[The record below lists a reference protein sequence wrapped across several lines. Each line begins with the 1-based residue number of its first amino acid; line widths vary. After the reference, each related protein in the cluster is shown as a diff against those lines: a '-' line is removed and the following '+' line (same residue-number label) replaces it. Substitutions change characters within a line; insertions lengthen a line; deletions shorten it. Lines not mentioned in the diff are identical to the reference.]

1 MKKNLNVVFFG
12 TSDRSISILKSLKKS
27 FNLQL
32 CVTKTDTKV
41 GRNQEKR
48 ETAVKKWAIKNSIKF
63 AEVSSLKDKDLEQVA
78 KQIEKLKPD
87 FGVVTDFSYIIPP
100 EIIKIFDTKL
110 INIHFSLLPKYR
122 GASPVQFSILN
133 GDEMTGITFYI
144 VDERMDT
151 GNIISQIG
159 YKMCSKETSG
169 ELYDILF
176 KIAADKLPEILEKY
190 SLSQITP
197 LPQDKE
203 SATYTFSKT
212 HPKSTFIYKEDAQI
226 NWVQKPEEI
235 ERMIRA
241 FNPWPIAWSYLKDLE
256 KTKCLSNSKINMK
269 ETVNK
274 NLKVKIYSSDV
285 VEEKLSIKELQIE
298 GKNKMT
304 WEDFKNG
311 YLAPVK

>member
-1 MKKNLNVVFFG
+1 MKKKLNVVFFG
-12 TSDRSISILKSLKKS
+12 TSDRSISILKALKES
-27 FNLQL
+27 FNLLL
-32 CVTKTDTKV
+32 CVTKTDTVV

-133 GDEMTGITFYI
+133 ADKMTGITFYI

-159 YKMCSKETSG
+159 YKMCGKETSG

-176 KIAADKLPEILEKY
+176 KIAAGKLPEILEKY

-226 NWVQKPEEI
+226 NWDQKPEEI

-256 KTKCLSNSKINMK
+256 KTKFLSDGKISMK
-269 ETVNK
+269 KTVNK

>member
-1 MKKNLNVVFFG
+1 MKKKLNVVFFG
-12 TSDRSISILKSLKKS
+12 TSDRSISILKALKRN
-27 FNLQL
+27 FNLLL

-63 AEVSSLKDKDLEQVA
+63 SEVSSLKDKDLEQVV

-87 FGVVTDFSYIIPP
+87 FGVVADFSYIIPP
-100 EIIKIFDTKL
+100 EIIKIFGTRL

-133 GDEMTGITFYI
+133 HDKMTGITFHI
-144 VDERMDT
+144 VDERMDS

-159 YKMCSKETSG
+159 YKICGKETSG

-176 KIAADKLPEILEKY
+176 KIASDKLPEILEKY

-212 HPKSTFIYKEDAQI
+212 HPKSTYIYKEDAQI
-226 NWVQKPEEI
+226 NWDQKPEEI
-235 ERMIRA
+235 ERLIRS

-256 KTKCLSNSKINMK
+256 KTKRLSEGKINMK

-274 NLKVKIYSSDV
+274 NLKVKIYSSDI

-311 YLAPVK
+311 YLVLAK

>member
-1 MKKNLNVVFFG
+1 MKKNLDVVFFG
-12 TSDRSISILKSLKKS
+12 TSDRSISILKALKNN
-27 FNLQL
+27 FNLLL

-48 ETAVKKWAIKNSIKF
+48 ETAVKKWAIKNSVKF
-63 AEVSSLKDKDLEQVA
+63 AEVGSLKDKDLEKIA

-159 YKMCSKETSG
+159 YKMCGKETSG

-176 KIAADKLPEILEKY
+176 KIAADKLPEIFEKY

-197 LPQDKE
+197 FPQDKE
-203 SATYTFSKT
+203 LATYTFSKT
-212 HPKSTFIYKEDAQI
+212 HSKSTFIYKEDAQI
-226 NWVQKPEEI
+226 NWDYKPEEI
-235 ERMIRA
+235 ERVIRA

-256 KTKCLSNSKINMK
+256 KTKCLSDGKINMK
-269 ETVNK
+269 KTVNK
-274 NLKVKIYSSDV
+274 DLKVKIFSSDII
-285 VEEKLSIKELQIE
+285 EGKLSVKELQIE
-298 GKNKMT
+298 GKNKMM

-311 YLAPVK
+311 YLASAK

>member
-1 MKKNLNVVFFG
+1 MKKSLKIVFFG
-12 TSDRSISILKSLKKS
+12 TSDRSIAILKSLKKN
-27 FNLQL
+27 FNLGL

-41 GRNQEKR
+41 GRNHEIR
-48 ETAVKKWAIKNSIKF
+48 ETAVKKWAIKNNIKF
-63 AEVSSLKDKDLEQVA
+63 VEVGSLKDRDLERVI
-78 KQIEKLKPD
+78 KQIEKLRPN
-87 FGVVTDFSYIIPP
+87 FGVVTDFSYIIPL
-100 EIIKIFDTKL
+100 EIIKIFENKL

-159 YKMCSKETSG
+159 YKMCCKETSG

-176 KIAADKLPEILEKY
+176 KIASDKLPEILEKY

-203 SATYTFSKT
+203 LATYTFSKT
-212 HPKSTFIYKEDAQI
+212 HPKSTFIYKEDAQV
-226 NWVQKPEEI
+226 NWDYKPEGI

-241 FNPWPIAWSYLKDLE
+241 FNPWPVAWSYLKDLE
-256 KTKCLSNSKINMK
+256 KAKCLSDGKINMK
-269 ETVNK
+269 KTVNK
-274 NLKVKIYSSDV
+274 DMKVKIFSSDIA
-285 VEEKLSIKELQIE
+285 EGKLSIKELQVE
-298 GKNKMT
+298 GKNKMM

-311 YLAPVK
+311 YLASAK